1 MEAKLVGFAIFPRR
15 AGWSYSARG
24 PRWRDKAIS
33 SLFFPAPRSSFA
45 DPSSRALLLAPS
57 TRLHGG
63 TCRTGWNG
71 PGLYTGS
78 GLVAFLSRLL
88 RAPPRCL
95 PAWRR
100 RGRIRGGLLRFVAGI
115 CSSFRRVHK
124 YQWGPEALTL
134 SNSTSRIL
142 TAVLSLHRPSCPSF
156 NPYPVTIIRY
166 HGSDTWRNKDD
177 VDVED
182 ENHDDVKV
190 KDEDDDDVYHDDVF
204 VEDEGDDDVD
214 AENEDDNDV
223 HKDDD
228 DGDVYV
234 EDEEHDVMFLP
245 WTEFFV
251 PYVPLDWRTTCL
263 DGEQVDAREARAISR
278 AKNRTFVV
286 RPGFVQRWNSPGFIH
301 ESATASREPGTYD
314 LSDGPIL
321 RSFVAIS
328 FWRTM
333 VTSSSRA
340 DGTAFYFVF

>member
-15 AGWSYSARG
+15 AGWSWSARG

-78 GLVAFLSRLL
+78 GLVAFQSRLL

-95 PAWRR
+95 PVWRR

-134 SNSTSRIL
+134 SNSTCRIL

-166 HGSDTWRNKDD
+166 HGPDTWRNNDD

-182 ENHDDVKV
+182 ENNDDVKA
-190 KDEDDDDVYHDDVF
+190 KDEDDDDVYHDYAF

-228 DGDVYV
+228 DGDV
-234 EDEEHDVMFLP
+234 
-245 WTEFFV
+245 
-251 PYVPLDWRTTCL
+251 
-263 DGEQVDAREARAISR
+263 
-278 AKNRTFVV
+278 
-286 RPGFVQRWNSPGFIH
+286 
-301 ESATASREPGTYD
+301 
-314 LSDGPIL
+314 
-321 RSFVAIS
+321 
-328 FWRTM
+328 
-333 VTSSSRA
+333 
-340 DGTAFYFVF
+340 